1 MYALSFAAG
10 FVLAIAAAGFAVG
23 SVKRLRRVVRFLT
36 AFADAIE
43 ESAPRQARRQAA
55 PIDRRDPLI
64 GSVESDL
71 VSAHMNYG
79 ARKNDAITTARAT
92 IAENPNA
99 GIVELVTLAARKRV
113 A

>member
-1 MYALSFAAG
+1 MYALSFTAG

-23 SVKRLRRVVRFLT
+23 SCKRLRRVIRFLT

-43 ESAPRQARRQAA
+43 ESAPRQTRRQATPIA
-55 PIDRRDPLI
+55 PAPM
-64 GSVESDL
+64 ESDL
-71 VSAHMNYG
+71 VSALMNYG
-79 ARKNDAITTARAT
+79 ARKSDAITTARAT

-99 GIVELVTLAARKRV
+99 GLVELVTLAARKRV